1 MTDKIPFTKMHGCG
15 NDYIYVN
22 TMEHPI
28 SDPVAAAIAWSD
40 RHKGIGSD
48 GLVLIGASPIPEADY
63 TMRIFNADGSEAMMC
78 GNASRCIGKYLYEKT
93 HPWPLPVMERN
104 GYQETKIRL
113 LTNSGVK
120 MIYLHIV
127 EDIVESITVDM
138 GEPVFEDETLFN
150 PAIAKSLS
158 TPLHYRERLPVGE
171 LSSGARPFGTLCSQR
186 MGQGEG
192 SALFVSM
199 GNPHYVI
206 FTDNVDQ
213 VGETG
218 RILEHHPAFP
228 QRCNIEFAQVI
239 APSGEQKVGIRTRV
253 WERGS
258 GITQACG
265 TGACA
270 TAVAAFITGR
280 AGRQSQIVMD
290 GGTLNIEFRESD
302 NHVYMTGPA
311 EFVFDGVIDTG
322 FALNDK

>member
-1 MTDKIPFTKMHGCG
+1 MHGAG

-22 TMEHPI
+22 TMLFDIPN
-28 SDPVAAAIAWSD
+28 PQAAAIAWSD

-48 GLVLIGASPIPEADY
+48 GLVLIGASPIPEADFS
-63 TMRIFNADGSEAMMC
+63 MRIFNADGSEAMMC

-93 HPWPLPVMERN
+93 HPWPLPVMEGD
-104 GYQETKIRL
+104 GYQETRIRL
-113 LTNSGVK
+113 LTNSGIK
-120 MIYLHIV
+120 TLYLHIV
-127 EDIVESITVDM
+127 EGIVESVTVDM
-138 GEPVFEDETLFN
+138 GEPILEDDTLFN
-150 PAIAKSLS
+150 PNLAKSLS
-158 TPLHYRERLPVGE
+158 TPLHYRE
-171 LSSGARPFGTLCSQR
+171 
-186 MGQGEG
+186 GQGGG

-206 FTDNVDQ
+206 FTDNVNQ

-218 RILEHHPAFP
+218 SVLEHHPAFP

-239 APSGEQKVGIRTRV
+239 PPSGGQEGGLRTRV

-270 TAVAAFITGR
+270 TAVAAVLTGR
-280 AGRQSQIVMD
+280 AGRTSQIVMD
-290 GGTLNIEFRESD
+290 GGTLTIEWRESD

-311 EFVFDGVIDTG
+311 EFVFDGEIY
-322 FALNDK
+322 AP